1 MQVVMPPDNDI
12 KYRIRELLRDYAS
25 IIPSVIAV
33 MNGLLAIYSTH
44 YPFEALT
51 AKLAFIIIIGSLSLA
66 AIVETVY
73 SHHLVLAARAE
84 ERRRILKI
92 RGQLGIFISHGANLL
107 KLAATA
113 SVLPPIDQANEW
125 VSSIENFFATNMG
138 DPYVVRFRDS
148 TGMPPGISII
158 GVDEQ
163 HQNLWRWIYSRMM
176 KLEQFIK
183 EFMVSVDVSEPDKH
197 GMSLT
202 LESFRNVLVFAK
214 VISTGAEN
222 PPEFWAGVIK
232 LDAFTTV

>member
-12 KYRIRELLRDYAS
+12 KYRIREFLRDYAS

-44 YPFEALT
+44 YPFEALA
-51 AKLAFIIIIGSLSLA
+51 AKLAFIIIIGSLSLIIGSLSLA
-66 AIVETVY
+66 AIVATVY
-73 SHHLVLAARAE
+73 SHQLVLTARAE

-125 VSSIENFFATNMG
+125 VSSIENFFAMNMG

-183 EFMVSVDVSEPDKH
+183 ESP
-197 GMSLT
+197 
-202 LESFRNVLVFAK
+202 
-214 VISTGAEN
+214 
-222 PPEFWAGVIK
+222 W
-232 LDAFTTV
+232 